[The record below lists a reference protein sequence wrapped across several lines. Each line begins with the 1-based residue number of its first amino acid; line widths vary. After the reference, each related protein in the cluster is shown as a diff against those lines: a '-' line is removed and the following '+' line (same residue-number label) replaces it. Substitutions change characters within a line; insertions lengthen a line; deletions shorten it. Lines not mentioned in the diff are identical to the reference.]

1 MRGEAMVSLQGVTKE
16 YQSGR
21 RLIQALRGVDLVIES
36 GEWVS
41 IVGPSGCG
49 KSTLL
54 NLLSGIDR
62 PSTGTVTIAGTEIS
76 SQNEEQLARWRGQT
90 IGIVFQFFQLL
101 PTLTALENVR
111 LPIELN
117 GNRQPRAY
125 ARHLLARVGVDHL
138 AGNLPNELSGGE
150 QQRVAIARALAND
163 PPILLADEPTGN
175 LDSAAGQQVLQLLDE
190 TWRLGKMLILV
201 THDQTVAHR
210 ASRMIEMRDGDIVGD
225 TRLRDRIVTVDRDR
239 PLKHLNGILK
249 EPLIERTPFHS

>member
-1 MRGEAMVSLQGVTKE
+1 MRNEVLVSLQGVTKE
-16 YQSGR
+16 YQSGPR
-21 RLIQALRGVDLVIES
+21 VIQALRGIDLVIEP
-36 GEWVS
+36 GEWIS

-76 SQNEEQLARWRGQT
+76 AQNEEQLARWRGET

-101 PTLTALENVR
+101 PTLTALENVL

-117 GNRQPRAY
+117 GHRQPREY
-125 ARHLLARVGVDHL
+125 AMQLLARVGVDHL
-138 AGNLPNELSGGE
+138 AGHLPNELSGGE

-175 LDSAAGQQVLQLLDE
+175 LDSAAGQRVLRLLEE
-190 TWRLGKMLILV
+190 TWQLGKMLILV
-201 THDQTVAHR
+201 THDQAVAHR
-210 ASRMIEMRDGDIVGD
+210 ASRMIEMRDGNIVGD
-225 TRLRDRIVTVDRDR
+225 TRLRDRVVAVPPEQ
-239 PLKHLNGILK
+239 PLEHLNGNRGETYL
-249 EPLIERTPFHS
+249 ERTPR

>member
-1 MRGEAMVSLQGVTKE
+1 MRDEAVISLQGVTKE
-16 YQSGR
+16 YQSGQR
-21 RLIQALRGVDLVIES
+21 MIQALRGIDLVIDS
-36 GEWVS
+36 GEWIS

-62 PSTGTVTIAGTEIS
+62 PTTGTVMIAGTEIS
-76 SQNEEQLARWRGQT
+76 SQSEEQLARWRGQT

-101 PTLTALENVR
+101 PTLTALENVL

-117 GNRQPRAY
+117 GHRQPREY
-125 ARHLLARVGVDHL
+125 AMQLLARVGVEQL
-138 AGNLPNELSGGE
+138 AGNLPNELSGGQ

-175 LDSAAGQQVLQLLDE
+175 LDSATGEQVLELLEE
-190 TWRLGKMLILV
+190 TWRLGKILILV

-210 ASRMIEMRDGDIVGD
+210 ASRVIEMRDGNIVGD
-225 TRLRDRIVTVDRDR
+225 TSLRDRIVTAQ
-239 PLKHLNGILK
+239 PEQSLAHPNGK
-249 EPLIERTPFHS
+249 RNASYIEQVPR

>member
-1 MRGEAMVSLQGVTKE
+1 MRDDAMVTLQSVTKE
-16 YQSGR
+16 YQSGQR
-21 RLIQALRGVDLVIES
+21 VIQALRGVDLAIEP
-36 GEWVS
+36 GEWIS

-62 PSTGTVTIAGTEIS
+62 PSTGTVTIARTEIS
-76 SQNEEQLARWRGQT
+76 SQSEEQLARWRGQT
-90 IGIVFQFFQLL
+90 VGIVFQFFQLL
-101 PTLTALENVR
+101 PTLTALENVL

-117 GNRQPRAY
+117 GHRQPREY
-125 ARHLLARVGVDHL
+125 AMQLLGRVGVDHL

-175 LDSAAGQQVLQLLDE
+175 LDSAAGQQVMQLLEE
-190 TWRLGKMLILV
+190 TWRLGKVLILV

-210 ASRMIEMRDGDIVGD
+210 ASRMIEMRDGNIVGD
-225 TRLRDRIVTVDRDR
+225 TYLRDRIVPVDQEQ
-239 PLKHLNGILK
+239 PLVHLNGK
-249 EPLIERTPFHS
+249 RDMSYIEQAPR